1 MIKLENINI
10 TYKQPVLKNAH
21 LNIYPGVSL
30 IVGKSGTGKT
40 ALLYRIALISSS
52 KDYDYYLDDKKLDLK
67 NEREMALLKRAQIG
81 YVLQESNLF
90 EQYTV
95 GENLIHACTFN
106 SQQQNIEEVMKLV
119 NLKVALN
126 QAISTLSGG
135 ERQRLAIACALIK
148 NPKILIMDE
157 PTSALDINNERNIFE
172 LIYSIAR
179 KLNIYII
186 IASHSLIAKEYADNI
201 YEIKDYTIK
210 EIKTAN
216 NDQHLKLNQASKLTK
231 QFYHNYLKH
240 FNNYYHQL
248 TTVLKAIFLVTT
260 LSVFACCSII
270 ENNMNDNIKIVN
282 SLSNNQIFI
291 TDHQE
296 NLYLDND
303 NLISSKIDLN
313 DLENLDGLKDYYPIY
328 LDTLMINGNKY
339 IALPYYDN
347 AVFENNIIQVVDLLE
362 DHGIYAPVSSH
373 TEIKQGQLVDDSMTK
388 SYPVKAFLDNSYY
401 CGYLRNQSNYFY
413 SFYQNFDDS
422 LPLVGYT
429 LLFEDVNSINKAI
442 GQLEN
447 KYYIND
453 DFQDTEF
460 LTKLIADATNTKIIL
475 ALTIS
480 IIAIVLLFI
489 VLKEYMQRRN
499 QELALL
505 KINGI
510 NNQELFKL
518 IFLEQLK
525 IFMINSIFIAVIIG
539 LKYLVTHDISI
550 SIILIM
556 IISQMILLLF
566 SLIYNGIKVVKLS
579 PEQELRF

>member
-210 EIKTAN
+210 EIKTVN
-216 NDQHLKLNQASKLTK
+216 NVQHLKLNQASKLTK

-248 TTVLKAIFLVTT
+248 TTALKAIFLVTT

-270 ENNMNDNIKIVN
+270 GMTISKLLIHFLIIKFLLLIIKK
-282 SLSNNQIFI
+282 IFI
-291 TDHQE
+291 
-296 NLYLDND
+296 
-303 NLISSKIDLN
+303 
-313 DLENLDGLKDYYPIY
+313 
-328 LDTLMINGNKY
+328 
-339 IALPYYDN
+339 
-347 AVFENNIIQVVDLLE
+347 
-362 DHGIYAPVSSH
+362 
-373 TEIKQGQLVDDSMTK
+373 
-388 SYPVKAFLDNSYY
+388 
-401 CGYLRNQSNYFY
+401 
-413 SFYQNFDDS
+413 
-422 LPLVGYT
+422 
-429 LLFEDVNSINKAI
+429 
-442 GQLEN
+442 
-447 KYYIND
+447 
-453 DFQDTEF
+453 
-460 LTKLIADATNTKIIL
+460 
-475 ALTIS
+475 
-480 IIAIVLLFI
+480 
-489 VLKEYMQRRN
+489 
-499 QELALL
+499 
-505 KINGI
+505 
-510 NNQELFKL
+510 
-518 IFLEQLK
+518 
-525 IFMINSIFIAVIIG
+525 
-539 LKYLVTHDISI
+539 
-550 SIILIM
+550 
-556 IISQMILLLF
+556 
-566 SLIYNGIKVVKLS
+566 
-579 PEQELRF
+579 